1 MTTTTV
7 PEGRPVKTW
16 MGHPG
21 GLVVLFLTEMWER
34 FSFYGMR
41 AILTLFLAAELTDGG
56 FGMTDVAAAALYS
69 IYNSMVYFMALPGGW
84 IADRLIGT
92 RRSVL
97 WGGII
102 IALGHYS
109 LAFSA
114 KAMFYVGLVLIVL
127 GTGLLK
133 PNISA
138 MVGELYDK
146 HPEMH
151 ESRRDAG
158 FTLFYLGINLGAFI
172 APLLTGYFA
181 AKNDWHV
188 AFGIAAVGMT
198 VAVIQYVLG
207 GRRLEGVGLKAHKPL
222 AAHERNKILRV
233 GGIVLA
239 IVVVLLLADIAAGTF
254 RAQHV
259 ITALTLMALIVPALY
274 FVVMFR
280 DRSLNH
286 QERSRISAYVW
297 IFIGAAL
304 FWMIYD
310 QAGSLVNL
318 FTENDVDRQVG
329 SFEIPTAWFQSINP
343 VLILLLAPVFAW
355 LWTRLDR
362 RQPTTPVKFSMAL
375 VGIGVSFLVMGVAGA
390 LAGRGLISPLWIV
403 LVYFIQ
409 TCSELLLSPVG
420 LSVTTKL
427 APLRY
432 ASQVMGLWF
441 LATAA
446 GNALNTWVTPLSA
459 KLPAA
464 AYYGGLGL
472 LAILVGIC
480 FWIGARKIGQL
491 MSGVH

>member
-1 MTTTTV
+1 MATSTA
-7 PEGRPVKTW
+7 PAAKPVKTW

-41 AILTLFLAAELTDGG
+41 AILTLFLAASATVGG
-56 FGMTDVAAAALYS
+56 FGMTAASAAVLYS

-97 WGGII
+97 YGGIV
-102 IALGHYS
+102 IALGHYA
-109 LAFSA
+109 LAAGS
-114 KAMFYVGLVLIVL
+114 KAMFYLGLVLIVL

-181 AKNDWHV
+181 AKNDWHL

-198 VAVIQYVLG
+198 LAVIQYIFG
-207 GRRLEGVGLKAHKPL
+207 HRRLEGVGLKAHKPL
-222 AAHERNKILRV
+222 LSHERSRLLKI
-233 GGIVLA
+233 A
-239 IVVVLLLADIAAGTF
+239 AVVVAVVAVLLIADVAAGTF
-254 RAQHV
+254 KADHV
-259 ITALTLMALIVPALY
+259 INALTLMALVVPAAY
-274 FVVMFR
+274 FLMMFR
-280 DRSLNH
+280 DRSLTT
-286 QERSRISAYVW
+286 QERSRVSAYVW

-318 FTENDVDRQVG
+318 FTETDVDRQVG

-343 VLILLLAPVFAW
+343 VLILLLAPLFAW
-355 LWTRLDR
+355 TWTRLDR
-362 RQPTTPVKFSMAL
+362 RQPGTPVKFSWAL
-375 VGIGVSFLVMGVAGA
+375 LGIGLSFLVMGAAGA
-390 LAGRGLISPLWIV
+390 AAGRGLISPWWIV

-409 TCSELLLSPVG
+409 TCAELLLSPVG

-441 LATAA
+441 LASSA
-446 GNALNTWVTPLSA
+446 GNALNTWVTPLA
-459 KLPAA
+459 EKLPAGV
-464 AYYGGLGL
+464 YYGGLGL
-472 LAILVGIC
+472 LAIAVGIC
-480 FWIGARKIGQL
+480 FWFGSRRIGRL
-491 MSGVH
+491 MHGVH

>member
-1 MTTTTV
+1 MATTTA
-7 PEGRPVKTW
+7 PQGPPVKTW

-97 WGGII
+97 WGGIV
-102 IALGHYS
+102 IALGHYA
-109 LAFSA
+109 LAFSSH
-114 KAMFYVGLVLIVL
+114 AMFYLGLVLIVL

-146 HPEMH
+146 HPELH

-207 GRRLEGVGLKAHKPL
+207 GRRLEGVGLRAHKPL
-222 AAHERNKILRV
+222 QPHERGKILRIGAIV
-233 GGIVLA
+233 LVIVLA
-239 IVVVLLLADIAAGTF
+239 LLIADIAAGTY
-254 RAQHV
+254 RAEHV
-259 ITALTLMALIVPALY
+259 ITALTVMALVVPALY
-274 FVVMFR
+274 FVTMFR
-280 DRSLNH
+280 DHTLTH

-297 IFIGAAL
+297 IFVGAML

-318 FTENDVDRQVG
+318 FTENDVDRTVG

-355 LWTRLDR
+355 LWTKLDR

-375 VGIGVSFLVMGVAGA
+375 VGIGISFLVMGVAGA

-409 TCSELLLSPVG
+409 TCAELLLSPVG

-459 KLPAA
+459 KVPAGV
-464 AYYGGLGL
+464 YYGGLGL
-472 LAILVGIC
+472 LAIGVGIC

-491 MSGVH
+491 MAGVH